1 MWRHLKTKD
10 MEMDVYEDT
19 GLGRS
24 LKLFPEL
31 GACGTAAELRYHHS
45 DHWYL

>member
-1 MWRHLKTKD
+1 MKTKD
-10 MEMDVYEDT
+10 MEMRIYKDT

-31 GACGTAAELRYHHS
+31 GVWDSSRAQILIIGTCK
-45 DHWYL
+45 